1 MSLFGRYFRSVE
13 GKPEGLLAR
22 YSDLLLVAGV
32 VMIVALM
39 VLPLPLWVIDFLVA
53 VNIASGLML
62 LLMAIY
68 IGGPLEFSVFPSVLL
83 ITTLFRLSL
92 SIATTRM
99 ILLEAN
105 AGHII
110 DTFGR
115 MVAGGNLVVGLV
127 VFLII
132 TVVQFIVIAKGAER
146 VAEVAARF
154 TLDAMPGKQLSIDSD
169 LRSGLIDKDEA
180 RRRRRVL
187 EQESKLHGSLDGAMK
202 FVKGDAIAGI
212 VIIIINLLGG
222 LAIGVLQK
230 DMSFASAMSTYSILT
245 IGEGMVAQIPA
256 LLGAMAAGLIV
267 TRTTDEENDRHLGD
281 AMRKQMSGKP
291 RVQIVAG
298 GICLLMA
305 LVPGFPASV
314 FVALGLGSLL
324 MGLALLPTWRERFQ
338 QHLPQVLKRAQ
349 HRRDEGR
356 AKVATTA
363 TLVPRP
369 SVPLL
374 LRVPPSALQ
383 DEHAAEL
390 TRAMENML
398 DEFQISLGLPLP
410 RISIYGDAEP
420 ELGWQ
425 LLAYE
430 VPLSQG
436 PWPEVQIGEEP
447 VQSADAIARAVREVL
462 RRHAPMFLGV
472 QEATALLT
480 RASAELP
487 DVIKEVLRALPM
499 QKVAEVLR
507 RLVAEEV
514 SIRNLRDI
522 LEALAE
528 AGQRE
533 KDVQALSEFARIA
546 LKRQISHRVAD
557 KDGRLKAILLRP
569 EVEDLLRQAVRTTGG
584 VSQLALETEVSQA
597 LVASIRSMVER
608 HQPHAVVSSVDV
620 RWHLRK
626 LIEPDCFDV
635 PVLSFHEL
643 AASLR
648 VEVVAHVGIPNSS
661 LLEAA

>member
-1 MSLFGRYFRSVE
+1 MSLSDYFRSVE
-13 GKPEGLLAR
+13 HKPESLLTR
-22 YSDLLLVAGV
+22 YSDLVLVAGV
-32 VMIVALM
+32 VSIVALM
-39 VLPLPLWVIDFLVA
+39 VLPLPVWIIDFLVA
-53 VNIASGLML
+53 VNIASGLVL

-68 IGGPLEFSVFPSVLL
+68 IGGALEFSVFPSVLL

-115 MVAGGNLVVGLV
+115 MVAGGNLIVGLV

-180 RRRRRVL
+180 KRKRRSL
-187 EQESKLHGSLDGAMK
+187 ELESKLHGSLDGAMK

-222 LAIGVLQK
+222 LAIGVMQK
-230 DMSFASAMSTYSILT
+230 GMPMGEAMSTYSILT

-267 TRTTDEENDRHLGD
+267 TRTTDEEHDRHLGD
-281 AMRKQMSGKP
+281 AMRKQMSNKP

-298 GICLLMA
+298 GICLLLA
-305 LVPGFPASV
+305 LVPGFPSSV
-314 FVALGLGSLL
+314 FVVLGLGSML
-324 MGLALLPTWRERFQ
+324 MGLLLLPTWRERFKQ
-338 QHLPQVLKRAQ
+338 WTPQSFKRAQ
-349 HRRDEGR
+349 HRRDEGS
-356 AKVATTA
+356 AKVATTTA
-363 TLVPRP
+363 LVPRP

-374 LRVPPSALQ
+374 LRVPATALQ
-383 DEHAAEL
+383 DEHAATL
-390 TRAMENML
+390 TRALEGTL
-398 DEFQISLGLPLP
+398 DEFQIGLGLSLP

-420 ELGWQ
+420 ALGWQ

-430 VPLSQG
+430 VPLAQG
-436 PWPEVQIGEEP
+436 AWPQAKAAEEM
-447 VQSADAIARAVREVL
+447 SRAVREVL
-462 RRHAPMFLGV
+462 RRHAALFVGM
-472 QEATALLT
+472 QETTALLT

-522 LEALAE
+522 LEALAD

-533 KDVQALSEFARIA
+533 KDVQALAEFARIA

-557 KDGRLKAILLRP
+557 KDGRLTVILLRP
-569 EVEDLLRQAVRTTGG
+569 EVEDLLRQAIRTSGG
-584 VSQLALETEVSQA
+584 VSQLALETEVSQG
-597 LVASIRSMVER
+597 LVASVKSLVER
-608 HQPHAVVSSVDV
+608 HQPHAVVVSVDL

-643 AASLR
+643 APHLR
-648 VEVVAHVGIPNSS
+648 VEVIAHLGLPGSTM
-661 LLEAA
+661 LEAA